1 MEENETAARGPA
13 EAVCPACGGRPWWE
27 SLVEGEEERWL
38 GVCRCGRMRAFLPA
52 LPGLEPEDPLRAFL
66 AGPGRPVFEG
76 SPPWARLF
84 LASVEGPEPVRW
96 RFVHERCRGCGA
108 MARFGMLAWPRPRV
122 FAACTLCLAC
132 GHVTAGYRRR
142 GGPVEP
148 AEGAAWQPACPAV
161 QRLRDCVH
169 RPFSLLAVDGWRLGR
184 PEAPEGAEGAP

>member
-1 MEENETAARGPA
+1 VEEPETTARGPRKA
-13 EAVCPACGGRPWWE
+13 MCPVCGGRPRWE

-38 GVCRCGRMRAFLPA
+38 GVCRCGRLRAFLPS

-66 AGPGRPVFEG
+66 AGPGRPVFAG

-84 LASVEGPEPVRW
+84 LGSVEGAEPVRW
-96 RFVHERCRGCGA
+96 RFVGERCRGCGSL
-108 MARFGMLAWPRPRV
+108 ARFGMLACPRPWV

-132 GHVTAGYRRR
+132 GYVTAGYSRH

-148 AEGAAWQPACPAV
+148 AEGAAWFPACPAV

-169 RPFSLLAVDGWRLGR
+169 RPFSLLAVGGWRVAHR
-184 PEAPEGAEGAP
+184 EDAA

>member
-1 MEENETAARGPA
+1 MEERGTTAGGPA
-13 EAVCPACGGRPWWE
+13 EAVCPACGGRPRWE
-27 SLVEGEEERWL
+27 SLLDGEEERWL

-66 AGPGRPVFEG
+66 AGPGRPVFPE

-84 LASVEGPEPVRW
+84 LGSVEGAGAGQVAVRGEP
-96 RFVHERCRGCGA
+96 CRGCGA
-108 MARFGMLAWPRPRV
+108 RARFGMLAWPRPWV

-169 RPFSLLAVDGWRLGR
+169 RPFSLLAVDGWRLRR
-184 PEAPEGAEGAP
+184 PEAPEGAP